1 MGNRGRARRRPVPFL
16 FYQQRRRRV
25 TEVLDDAA
33 RWADRDHLVQGRRRV
48 TFTAMIAAADRVAR
62 YLSARGLG
70 PGDRLLLLARNSPE
84 WVISLWS
91 GLRLGA
97 VVAPGNR
104 WWNTD
109 EIARAIELTEPAVIV
124 ADTEMTR
131 LLPAS
136 AGPDPVTVVPVA
148 DIRAVQDEPP
158 SALPVVQGSEDDP
171 ALIIFTAGT
180 TGLPKAAVL
189 AHRSVIANLQN
200 LLVLSKRLP
209 HQLSGDR
216 SPEVIMQSGPLF
228 HIGGVQSLLLAML
241 GGNTIVFLEGRFDSG
256 QVLDLIERERV
267 SIWGAVPTMAIR
279 VLEDPTLPGR
289 DLAAVRSIS
298 LGGSPVTPEL
308 SDRLRAAFP
317 AVRRGVS
324 TVYGMTEA
332 GGTVAAASG
341 ALMAE
346 HPQTAGRPMP
356 VVEMRIG
363 QPDETGTGEII
374 VRTPSQ
380 MLGYW
385 GEDAPEIID
394 ADGWLHTGDVGRIED
409 GLLYVTGPR
418 QGRHHP
424 GRGEHRRSSRRAGAA
439 PAPRGRGRRRRRAAR
454 RRPGRDR
461 RRHRPAARRRDRRR
475 AHRLRRGPARPL
487 PGSGPVAAAGRAA
500 ADDRHRQDRQART
513 PRRLAHRAPGRT
525 RQKGPHPMTDPAP
538 PGPVVDWTAE
548 GSAFLVQLANPPA
561 NQLGRSLLDGLTA
574 AVDTFEASA
583 ARTLIVHSQLD
594 GFFAAGADIKF
605 MAGADRSAFEAYGA
619 ELRAVL
625 DRIAG
630 LDRPFGAMSRPAL
643 SAVLRCVDDAAERPL
658 AEGMAREAA
667 RVTDLFDSP
676 DGREGLA
683 AFIAKR
689 PASFA

>member
-1 MGNRGRARRRPVPFL
+1 MWGTEVARGDGPVPFL
-16 FYQQRRRRV
+16 LYQQRRRRV

-148 DIRAVQDEPP
+148 DNRAVQDEPP

-256 QVLDLIERERV
+256 QVLDLIDRERV

-409 GLLYVTGPR
+409 GLLYVTGR
-418 QGRHHP
+418 AKDVIIRGGENIAAAHVEQVLHQHP
-424 GRGEHRRSSRRAGAA
+424 AVAAVAVVGLPDADLGEIVGAIVQLRGAA
-439 PAPRGRGRRRRRAAR
+439 TADELTAFAAAR
-454 RRPGRDR
+454 LGRFQV
-461 RRHRPAARRRDRRR
+461 
-475 AHRLRRGPARPL
+475 PARWRLQDEPL
-487 PGSGPVAAAGRAA
+487 PMTDTGKIAKHALRDAWLTELQEEPARK
-500 ADDRHRQDRQART
+500 ART
-513 PRRLAHRAPGRT
+513 P
-525 RQKGPHPMTDPAP
+525 
-538 PGPVVDWTAE
+538 
-548 GSAFLVQLANPPA
+548 
-561 NQLGRSLLDGLTA
+561 
-574 AVDTFEASA
+574 
-583 ARTLIVHSQLD
+583 
-594 GFFAAGADIKF
+594 
-605 MAGADRSAFEAYGA
+605 
-619 ELRAVL
+619 
-625 DRIAG
+625 
-630 LDRPFGAMSRPAL
+630 
-643 SAVLRCVDDAAERPL
+643 
-658 AEGMAREAA
+658 
-667 RVTDLFDSP
+667 
-676 DGREGLA
+676 
-683 AFIAKR
+683 
-689 PASFA
+689 